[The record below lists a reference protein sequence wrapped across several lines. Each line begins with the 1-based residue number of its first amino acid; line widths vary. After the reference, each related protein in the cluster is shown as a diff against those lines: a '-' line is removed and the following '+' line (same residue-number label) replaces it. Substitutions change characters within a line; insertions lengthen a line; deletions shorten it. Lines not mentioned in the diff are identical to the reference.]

1 MIDYFSVPIMIN
13 TKLKVGLRST
23 LMLCI
28 GCMLLTSEVFAQEL
42 AREKVESLRKSVVFV
57 RDQKSQGS
65 GFVVNRSGNK
75 GLLATNAHVVT
86 EAATQKRTVSCIFSS
101 GTRTEFTVE
110 GKIVGIDDNE
120 DLAFI
125 SVEHPNL
132 PPALKIDAQPE
143 FFETQNVLIAGFPFG
158 SELATSSDNPTL
170 TISKGSISSLRR
182 TYLRTPTLVQI
193 DVSVNPGNSGG
204 PLVSTTGDVIGIISI
219 KLAGTQLGF
228 AIPSGNL
235 NDALNGSVALISGGS
250 QNAKNDGTNF
260 ELEAVL
266 IDPLQKITS
275 VQLNLIDKA
284 NAEADYSG
292 NDKWP
297 QVPSYKSFTST
308 QIKNGIASFK
318 IDKRM
323 GIVPPHAIQAVCIR
337 AGGEKYFT
345 NLFKVSNKA
354 AAPPTPVPPSNL
366 SPQPNIRKHYAKP
379 EEGTEMLDDSIVGLE
394 LGPTLDS
401 PSSFTR
407 GMNNKPSLSESDA
420 ASNLAASNRA
430 SENEKL
436 FGVIEKDYTLAPQA
450 VLKSKVMTEAFDAGD
465 WKLRRLLIP
474 VKDLSSVHL
483 CDSGKSLVAHDRSK
497 HLLQKFDLES
507 GKLLA
512 SSEIPDGF
520 SSLHRFASGFVM
532 LDSDAK
538 EVLVLTESLDITR
551 VMDCP
556 YRPTIIA
563 NAASD
568 LGIIASNTA
577 PWSAVHLYNFATGK
591 CNRVDRFPEPLLD
604 LTTVGAAVF
613 GLSTKRLYHFALN
626 EKGEIQERAKE
637 EIGAKVRNWV
647 SSPQFLKSDSGSTIA
662 VGPTMVGGDSTI
674 SADTEFLIWDLN
686 LGKLATNAAGFPL
699 TLVDPSLWISAADGK
714 LILGGAD
721 SNRESLNLPGVSAKV
736 RHISSTG
743 TKRFVVLTEAAL
755 LVIDRR

>member
-1 MIDYFSVPIMIN
+1 MIDYFSAPIMIN

-42 AREKVESLRKSVVFV
+42 TREKVESLRKSVVFV

-65 GFVVNRSGNK
+65 GFVVNRSGNRA
-75 GLLATNAHVVT
+75 LLATNAHVVT
-86 EAATQKRTVSCIFSS
+86 EAASQRRTVSCIFSS

-143 FFETQNVLIAGFPFG
+143 LFETQNILIAGFPFG
-158 SELATSSDNPTL
+158 SNLATSSDNPTL

-182 TYLRTPTLVQI
+182 TSLRTPTLIQI

-204 PLVSTTGDVIGIISI
+204 PLVNSTGDVIGIISI
-219 KLAGTQLGF
+219 KLEGTQLGF

-235 NDALNGSVALISGGS
+235 NDALNGSVAFISGGS
-250 QNAKNDGTNF
+250 QNAKKDGTDF
-260 ELEAVL
+260 GLEAVL
-266 IDPLQKITS
+266 IDPLQKITK

-284 NAEADYSG
+284 NAQADFSG

-318 IDKRM
+318 IDKQLR
-323 GIVPPHAIQAVCIR
+323 IEPPHAIQAVCIR
-337 AGGEKYFT
+337 ANGEKHFT
-345 NLFKVSNKA
+345 NLFKVNSKA

-366 SPQPNIRKHYAKP
+366 SPQPSIRKHYPKP
-379 EEGTEMLDDSIVGLE
+379 EDGTEMLDDSIVGLE
-394 LGPTLDS
+394 LGPTIDS
-401 PSSFTR
+401 PSSFPR
-407 GMNNKPSLSESDA
+407 GMNNKPSLGEADS
-420 ASNLAASNRA
+420 ASNLAASNRGP
-430 SENEKL
+430 ENEKP
-436 FGVIEKDYTLAPQA
+436 FGVIEKDYSLAPQA
-450 VLKSKVMTEAFDAGD
+450 FLKSNVMTEAFDAGE

-474 VKDLSSVHL
+474 VKDLSSVYL
-483 CDSGKSLVAHDRSK
+483 CDSGKSLVAHDQSM
-497 HLLQKFDLES
+497 HTLQKFDLES

-512 SSEIPDGF
+512 SSKIPDGF
-520 SSLHRFASGFVM
+520 STLHRFASGFAM

-538 EVLVLTESLDITR
+538 EVLVLTESLDIAR

-563 NAASD
+563 NSASD
-568 LGIIASNTA
+568 LGIVASNTA

-591 CNRVDRFPEPLLD
+591 CDRVDSFPEPLLD
-604 LTTVGAAVF
+604 LTTVGAALF

-626 EKGEIQERAKE
+626 EKGVIQERATE

-647 SSPQFLKSDSGSTIA
+647 STPEFLKSDSGSTIA
-662 VGPTMVGGDSTI
+662 VGPTMAGGDSTI
-674 SADTEFLIWDLN
+674 SSDMEFLIWDVN
-686 LGKLATNAAGFPL
+686 LGKLATNAASFPL
-699 TLVDPSLWISAADGK
+699 TLIDPSLWISAADGK
-714 LILGGAD
+714 LNLGGAD
-721 SNRESLNLPGVSAKV
+721 SNRASLSLPGVSAKV
-736 RHISSTG
+736 RHIASFG
-743 TKRFVVLTEAAL
+743 TQRFVVLTEAAL